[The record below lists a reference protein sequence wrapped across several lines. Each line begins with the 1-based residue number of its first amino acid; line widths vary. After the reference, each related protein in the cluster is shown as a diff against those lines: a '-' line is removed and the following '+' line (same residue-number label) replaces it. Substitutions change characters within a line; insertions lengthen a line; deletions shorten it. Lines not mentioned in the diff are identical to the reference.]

1 MCGNSRVL
9 AGFLARLIRKSNSG
23 APVGSPQVAENAKG
37 ETVANRF
44 SVVAKTSSQLCRE
57 WNERSSAFGWAFPS
71 DWHVPAVDA
80 VCDAITADVD
90 AWAAAERLGRTR
102 AAAGVSLAET
112 LVDID
117 GLAAVAPGR
126 YTEPLRRAVSLG
138 WSDRIMAPPSTVAD
152 PLTGLVTSEY
162 LRVRLG
168 ELYREAGVR
177 GEPAGARSSL
187 VVIRL
192 DLNGHSG
199 WQRTLPMILVG
210 EAMRTVFDGG
220 QSLALLSDAVAV
232 ALSDRDAMLARRA
245 RLLCSMITE
254 GIELDPGVAV
264 PPPAVWIEALPQ
276 NYSTAVDLMVQLG
289 R

>member
-1 MCGNSRVL
+1 M
-9 AGFLARLIRKSNSG
+9 
-23 APVGSPQVAENAKG
+23 
-37 ETVANRF
+37 ANRF
-44 SVVAKTSSQLCRE
+44 SVVVRSSSQLCHE
-57 WNERSSAFGWAFPS
+57 WKERSSAYGWAFPS
-71 DWHVPAVDA
+71 DWHVPAVEA
-80 VCDAITADVD
+80 VCDAITADADV
-90 AWAAAERLGRTR
+90 WAAAERLGSKR

-138 WSDRIMAPPSTVAD
+138 WSDRIVAPPSTVAD
-152 PLTGLVTSEY
+152 PLTGLVTPEY

-168 ELYREAGVR
+168 ELYRAADVR
-177 GEPAGARSSL
+177 GELASVTSSL

-220 QSLALLSDAVAV
+220 QSLALLGDSVAV

-245 RLLCSMITE
+245 RLLCAMITNQ
-254 GIELDPGVAV
+254 IELDPQVAIS
-264 PPPAVWIEALPQ
+264 PPSVWIEALPQ
-276 NYSTAVDLMVQLG
+276 KYSTAVDLLAELG